1 VSSEFERIGSR
12 TIHEGRI
19 ITVREDRF
27 RYPDGGEADREIVA
41 HKGAVAVVAHD
52 DEHVYLVRQP
62 REAVGATDLLELPA
76 GLLDKEGEAPEQT
89 GRRELAE
96 EIGKAAERWELLHV
110 FHPSVGFSD
119 ETVHLYL
126 ATGLSDVPQPDSGED
141 ERITIVAWPLAKLQ
155 SAIDECRDSKTLIGL
170 LELRAR
176 L

>member
-1 VSSEFERIGSR
+1 MKFECIDSR
-12 TIHEGRI
+12 TIFEGRV

-27 RYPDGGEADREIVA
+27 RYEDGGEADREIVA

-62 REAVGATDLLELPA
+62 REAVGAADLLEIPA
-76 GLLDKEGEAPEQT
+76 GLLDKPGETPEEA

-96 EIGKAAERWELLHV
+96 EIAKAADHWELLHV
-110 FHPSVGFSD
+110 FHPSVGFAD

-126 ATGLSDVPQPDSGED
+126 AGGLTDVPQADSGEE
-141 ERITIVAWPLAKLQ
+141 ERIEIVAWPLGDLQ
-155 SAIDECRDSKTLIGL
+155 AAIDECRDSKTLIGL

-176 L
+176 LNH